1 MKRALVGL
9 MMMMAMPST
18 ASAQQYLMAGVGDVA
33 TGGEGAGHGMR
44 RARTRLRVGLE
55 LRIDEQPN
63 DGIIASG
70 LVDLEPRAAFGGEL
84 RYVRILSETFSIS
97 GGGLAYLAP
106 GTLFGGCA
114 GLEARIPMAKKLW
127 FTGGPEATVFALG
140 SDLPNNSV
148 VWQALVQVGLRAD
161 F

>member
-1 MKRALVGL
+1 MKRFVLAALL
-9 MMMMAMPST
+9 TLAPAT
-18 ASAQQYLMAGVGDVA
+18 ASAQQYLMAGSGDLA

-44 RARTRLRVGLE
+44 RARTRLKVGLE

-63 DGIIASG
+63 DGVLASG
-70 LVDLEPRAAFGGEL
+70 LVDLEPHAAFGGEL
-84 RYVRILSETFSIS
+84 RYVRYISETFSIS
-97 GGGLAYLAP
+97 GGGIAYVAP

-114 GLEARIPMAKKLW
+114 GVQARIPMAKKLW

-148 VWQALVQVGLRAD
+148 VWQALMQVGLRAD